1 MKFGRNDPCWCGSGV
16 KFKRCHL
23 GRESELPVQ
32 PWEASAKI
40 RKAYS
45 AKLCSAPVAMRAE
58 CSGKIVRA
66 HTVPRSGS
74 LAKIAENGHVY
85 AFVPSIE
92 NLIKHH
98 GVLPP
103 QLVGING
110 ASTFTGFC
118 SHHDNKLF
126 APIEQR
132 PFSGA
137 QEQCFLLAY
146 RAHSREVFTKTGAAI
161 SANDHGTL
169 DRGRSLVEQ
178 KAIQSFASAYGEGIQ
193 AAQKDIAY
201 QQPRF
206 EAPLMSGDYTSVRA
220 YVVSF
225 DDPPPVMCSGAFG
238 PEQDFDGQDIQD
250 IADTTVIPQ
259 LICVTSFFGGTYGHF
274 VFTWLPEDD
283 PVCVPFVKTLVAISD
298 TELSSAL
305 VRLMF
310 ESIENIHI
318 SPQWW
323 RALTPHHQRALID
336 RMAASANPFCGRAPG
351 CLKPD
356 GWFVPPWAIRERK
369 WVGIAP

>member
-1 MKFGRNDPCWCGSGV
+1 MKIGRNDPCWCGSGV

-23 GRESELPVQ
+23 GRESESPVQ
-32 PWEASAKI
+32 PWEVGAKI
-40 RKAYS
+40 RKAFS
-45 AKLCSAPVAMRAE
+45 AKLCSAPAAMHAE

-74 LAKIAENGHVY
+74 LAKIAENGHIY
-85 AFVPSIE
+85 AFAPTIE
-92 NLIKHH
+92 NLNKHH

-103 QLVGING
+103 QLTGING

-126 APIEQR
+126 SSIEQH
-132 PFSGA
+132 PFSGT

-146 RAHSREVFTKTGAAI
+146 RALSREFYTKMCQSI
-161 SANDHGTL
+161 SAKDHATL

-178 KAIQSFASAYGEGIQ
+178 MELQFVMSKYGEGIQ

-201 QQPRF
+201 HRPRF
-206 EAPLMSGDYTSVRA
+206 EAPLLSGDYSNVRS

-238 PEQDFDGQDIQD
+238 PEQDFLGQSLQD

-259 LICVTSFFGGTYGHF
+259 LISVTSFFGGTYGHF

-283 PVCVPFVKTLVAISD
+283 PVRVPFVKTLAAISD
-298 TELSSAL
+298 DELSSAL

-310 ESIENIHI
+310 EFIENIHI
-318 SPQWW
+318 NPQWW
-323 RALTPHHQRALID
+323 RALTPAHQRVLIN
-336 RMAASANPFCGRAPG
+336 RMAASADLFNDRDPG
-351 CLKPD
+351 CLKSD